1 MLKLYSLCYGIASE
15 SLMQH
20 SSLSVEDR
28 LPFQVVGGCE
38 SNPMLRAR
46 FEELNP
52 TVVSHSNM
60 FILVDDIS
68 SDDSLRK
75 KFRSDIVMV
84 TTPCINKTVLKDYNL
99 SDYNPDDR
107 LFDVQVN

>member
-1 MLKLYSLCYGIASE
+1 
-15 SLMQH
+15 MQH

-38 SNPMLRAR
+38 SNPMLRVR

-52 TVVSHSNM
+52 TAVSHSNM
-60 FILVDDIS
+60 FTLVDDIS
-68 SDDSLRK
+68 SDDSLRG
-75 KFRSDIVMV
+75 KFRSDIAMV